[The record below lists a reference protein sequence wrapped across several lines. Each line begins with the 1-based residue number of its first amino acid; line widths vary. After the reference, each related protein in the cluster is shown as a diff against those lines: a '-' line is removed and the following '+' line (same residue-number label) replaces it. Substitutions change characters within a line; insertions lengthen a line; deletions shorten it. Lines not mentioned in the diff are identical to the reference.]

1 MRYPTAEAVELK
13 RSVRRRLIDIAIRR
27 QRPGAG
33 SPTLFLR
40 RRTNLAQFPNP
51 TLVLSNLRWAV
62 IGGVATR
69 LYMPERATQVLDV
82 LVHPEDGEE
91 VRRRLAAAGFRH
103 QGELAVGGSSWT
115 GPDGSYLDVIEMGA
129 PWLSQALAEA
139 QHNRDA
145 QGMPV
150 LPLPYLVLMKF
161 QAGRVQ
167 DLADVARMLGQAS
180 PDRLQAV
187 RQLFI
192 RYQPDDIDDLE
203 SLIVL
208 GQIEMNPPAA
218 GGLNDGDKG

>member
-1 MRYPTAEAVELK
+1 M
-13 RSVRRRLIDIAIRR
+13 
-27 QRPGAG
+27 
-33 SPTLFLR
+33 FLR
-40 RRTNLAQFPNP
+40 RRTTLAQFPDL

-62 IGGVATR
+62 IGAVATR

-82 LVHPEDGEE
+82 LVQPEDGEE
-91 VRRRLAAAGFRH
+91 ARRRLAAAGFRH

-115 GPDGSYLDVIEMGA
+115 GPGGSRLDVIEMGA
-129 PWLSQALAEA
+129 PWLAQGLGEA

-145 QGMPV
+145 KGMPV

-167 DLADVARMLGQAS
+167 DLADVARMLGQAG
-180 PDRLQAV
+180 PDRLQDV

-192 RYQPDDIDDLE
+192 RHQPDDMDDLE

-208 GQIEMNPPAA
+208 GQIELNSPPE
-218 GGLNDGDKG
+218 GGT